1 MANTPEAENQE
12 EQLGEQQ
19 LEEEIEEEI
28 VPYVPPKCAKRVYRA
43 QPKDLWED
51 DDLCSIKLIHTKNYS
66 NVNRI
71 AECDHLM
78 DKNWHKWKERMRWVL
93 YNCDINGYITGDI
106 KCPNEAINPIGTL
119 NWDKNDSWV

>member
-1 MANTPEAENQE
+1 MANIPEAEEQE
-12 EQLGEQQ
+12 KQLGEQQ

-51 DDLCSIKLIHTKNYS
+51 DDLCSIKLICTKNYS

-78 DKNWHKWKERMRWVL
+78 DKNWHK
-93 YNCDINGYITGDI
+93 
-106 KCPNEAINPIGTL
+106 
-119 NWDKNDSWV
+119 